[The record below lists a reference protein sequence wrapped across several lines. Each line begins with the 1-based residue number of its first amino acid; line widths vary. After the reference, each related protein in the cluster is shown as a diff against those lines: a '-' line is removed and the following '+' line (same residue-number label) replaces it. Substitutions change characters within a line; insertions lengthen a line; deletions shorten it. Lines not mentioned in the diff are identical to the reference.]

1 MIYLDNA
8 ATSWPKPR
16 TVHEALGGFLATHG
30 ANPGRAG
37 HRMAAAAAAAVADCR
52 LALARLLNAEDPE
65 RVVFCL
71 NATDALNLAIGGLLR
86 PGDHA
91 VTTSMEHNSVT
102 RPLRAAASRGARVT
116 KVRGGPDGV
125 VDPTRVAAAA
135 ADGARLIVAT
145 HASNVNGAM
154 QPIADLAGV
163 ARANGAWLL
172 VDGAQTV
179 GAEPIDVQALGI
191 DLLAFPGHK
200 ALLGPP
206 GTGGLYIGS
215 RIGPDDLEPSRSGGT
230 GLRSEDEAQPREL
243 PFRYES
249 GTVNTVGIA
258 GLHAGL
264 RCVVEQSPERIA
276 ERERALTLRL
286 IDGLSAIR
294 GVRVFPAA
302 HAERQAAVVSFT
314 LEGWSPADVG
324 AVLDESFDIACRTG
338 LHCAPDACR
347 AIGAGPEGTVRLSP
361 GWATTA
367 DDIDAAVAAVAA
379 IAATG

>member
-16 TVHEALGGFLATHG
+16 AVHEALGGFLATHG

-52 LALARLLNAEDPE
+52 LALARLLNAEDPK

-86 PGDHA
+86 PGDRA

-125 VDPTRVAAAA
+125 VDPARVAEAAA
-135 ADGARLIVAT
+135 GGARLIVAT

-154 QPIADLAGV
+154 QPIADLAEV
-163 ARANGAWLL
+163 ARASGAWLL

-206 GTGGLYIGS
+206 GTGGLYVGP
-215 RIGPDDLEPSRSGGT
+215 RVGPDDLEPSRSGGT
-230 GLRSEDEAQPREL
+230 GLRSEDEDQPGEL

-249 GTVNTVGIA
+249 GTANTVGIA

-264 RCVVEQSPERIA
+264 RCVAEQGPEQIA
-276 ERERALTLRL
+276 GRERDLTLRL
-286 IDGLSAIR
+286 IDGLS
-294 GVRVFPAA
+294 GVPGLRVFPAGQ
-302 HAERQAAVVSFT
+302 AERQAAVVSFT
-314 LEGWSPADVG
+314 LAGWSPADVG

-347 AIGAGPEGTVRLSP
+347 SIGAGPEGTVRLSP

-367 DDIDAAVAAVAA
+367 DDIEAA
-379 IAATG
+379 IAAVAEIAAAG